1 MTSSYETNN
10 YDSVFKALTFL
21 QKPKKIVEIGIFN
34 GFSLDCFINCA
45 DKDCQIYAYDL
56 FEEYE
61 YKHQR
66 FDKIKNKYSC
76 YNNVSITQMNFQDV
90 HKHHTDNSID
100 ILHID
105 ISNNGDTYKFAI
117 ENYMPKVSK
126 GGLILLEGGSKL
138 RDEVEWMETFNFPE
152 IRPIVE
158 KIKSEYRVM
167 PLEPYPSLTII
178 KK

>member
-1 MTSSYETNN
+1 
-10 YDSVFKALTFL
+10 
-21 QKPKKIVEIGIFN
+21 
-34 GFSLDCFINCA
+34 
-45 DKDCQIYAYDL
+45 
-56 FEEYE
+56 
-61 YKHQR
+61 
-66 FDKIKNKYSC
+66 
-76 YNNVSITQMNFQDV
+76 MNFQDV

-167 PLEPYPSLTII
+167 TLEPYPSLTII